1 MRYWRRIKR
10 QRIASYGVD
19 RAVNRFLPVFKL
31 LSASVFVR
39 VCRRCCRGN
48 CWNSRWLTAS
58 TIFIHRVRSNFHSIT
73 SYIRHIRNSI
83 TSFLFFFFCFF
94 VFSSPLIVDS
104 ELDVSDV
111 IVRTNATGSEKQS
124 TRTFR
129 RIKFRPRVKY
139 VFSLRRARCEGE
151 EKHGRVRDREN
162 RSNREDA
169 FRVDVDAGTALIG
182 SILIIFRERGED
194 IRARVLRASSR
205 VNQQTRTGVI
215 QLH

>member
-1 MRYWRRIKR
+1 M
-10 QRIASYGVD
+10 
-19 RAVNRFLPVFKL
+19 
-31 LSASVFVR
+31 
-39 VCRRCCRGN
+39 
-48 CWNSRWLTAS
+48 
-58 TIFIHRVRSNFHSIT
+58 
-73 SYIRHIRNSI
+73 
-83 TSFLFFFFCFF
+83 
-94 VFSSPLIVDS
+94 
-104 ELDVSDV
+104 SDV